1 MGSDLALFSI
11 MEKIATPLSGVWV
24 ITPKVF
30 QDDRGFFFESYSKQ
44 KMSQIGITTEFV
56 QDNHSKSIKSTV
68 RGIHFQLPP
77 GQVKLVRCTKG
88 KIWDVVVDLR
98 KKSSTFG
105 QWWGLELSESNF
117 KQFYVPVGFAHGF
130 SVLSDFAE
138 VEYKVSN
145 YYTPLLEAGIAWND
159 PEIGIDWKVENP
171 ILSLRDEKN
180 QSLNHFRFQNP
191 F

>member
-1 MGSDLALFSI
+1 